1 MSATVALPAP
11 ALVAPSA
18 VVPKPAVNPWII
30 ALTVTLATFMEL
42 LDTSIANVALPHISG
57 GLAAGQDESTWV
69 LTSYL
74 VANAVVLPLS
84 AWLSRVFGRRNYY
97 LGCVAGFTAASFLC
111 GVAPSLGWLIA
122 FRVLQGVAGG
132 GLAPCEQAILVDT
145 FPAAKRAGAFAVYSI
160 AIVLAPAIGP
170 SFGGWITDNFSWRW
184 IFFINLP
191 IGLLSMFLT
200 SQLVTDPPEFTRE
213 RTALRTT
220 GKLSIDYVGITLVA
234 LGFGCLEVVLD
245 KGQRE
250 DWFQSRFV
258 WAFSAVAVVALVAMV
273 AWELRHP
280 DPVVE
285 LSLLKERNFALA
297 NVFYFLFGF
306 VLFGATVLQPLML
319 QTLFGYNATDAGF
332 TMTPGALVVVC
343 MVPFIVRLIPKVG
356 AKWLVMFGFFML
368 AVAMWHYSR
377 LSLDASFGHAVR
389 ARMLFG
395 FGLAFLF
402 VPTTQVAYSYLP
414 KSKNN
419 KASSLTNL
427 FRNQGGSFGIAFA
440 ATWLERRTQFHH
452 ATLAGHVS
460 PYSDL
465 AQNRLAGLTRTLARA
480 GYTLPEAKA
489 RAQAVLAGIVNQQS
503 AMMAFLDCF
512 LVLVIPAALGVGL
525 ALFVKRWRPAAS
537 GAGEPAH

>member
-1 MSATVALPAP
+1 MTTTLTAPPVADLGPAP
-11 ALVAPSA
+11 RVI
-18 VVPKPAVNPWII
+18 NPWII

-97 LGCVAGFTAASFLC
+97 LGCVAGFTVASFLC

-122 FRVLQGVAGG
+122 FRVLQGIAGG

-170 SFGGWITDNFSWRW
+170 SLGGWITDNFSWRW
-184 IFFINLP
+184 IFFINIP
-191 IGLLSMFLT
+191 IGVLSVFLT

-213 RTALRTT
+213 RTAMRST
-220 GKLSIDYVGITLVA
+220 GKLSIDYIGIALVA

-250 DWFQSRFV
+250 DWFESRFI
-258 WAFSAVAVVALVAMV
+258 WFFGAVAVISIVSMV
-273 AWELRHP
+273 IWELRHH

-297 NVFYFLFGF
+297 NIFYFLFGF

-319 QTLFGYNATDAGF
+319 QTLFGYNATDAGL
-332 TMTPGALVVVC
+332 TMTPGALVIVC

-356 AKWLVMFGFFML
+356 AKWLICFGFAML
-368 AVAMWHYSR
+368 TVAMWHYSR

-389 ARMLFG
+389 SRMLFG

-402 VPTTQVAYSYLP
+402 VPTSQVAYSYLP
-414 KSKNN
+414 KEKNN

-427 FRNQGGSFGIAFA
+427 FRNQGGSFGISFA

-452 ATLAGHVS
+452 ATLAEHVS
-460 PYSDL
+460 PYDGIAQSRLSDFT
-465 AQNRLAGLTRTLARA
+465 ATLARA
-480 GYTLPEAKA
+480 GYTLPEAKI
-489 RAQAVLAGIVNQQS
+489 RAQAMLANIVNQQS
-503 AMMAFLDCF
+503 SMMAFLDCF
-512 LVLVIPAALGVGL
+512 LVLAIPAALGVGL
-525 ALFVKRWRPAAS
+525 AFFIKKWKPAGGPA
-537 GAGEPAH
+537 EPAH